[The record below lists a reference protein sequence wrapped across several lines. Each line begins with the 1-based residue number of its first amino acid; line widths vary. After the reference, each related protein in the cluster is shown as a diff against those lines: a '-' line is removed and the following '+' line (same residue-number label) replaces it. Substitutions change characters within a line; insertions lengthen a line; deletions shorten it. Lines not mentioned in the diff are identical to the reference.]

1 MDSSMYLYDVPPV
14 FIETFCKIIDSGD
27 DSLGWRG
34 LAARIVPSWM
44 EVRRTERLEAIGKSP
59 TRELIWS
66 WAQQNKTVGDLVNVL
81 EDMGHYRALQLFNPQ
96 GRNHRLVITY
106 SDVIEGTRHFHQDMK
121 ISEGSFSAVYRAV
134 KGNETFAVKLFKQV
148 LTLPLHT
155 VLHL

>member
-1 MDSSMYLYDVPPV
+1 MDSSMYLYD
-14 FIETFCKIIDSGD
+14 IIDSGD

-81 EDMGHYRALQLFNPQ
+81 EDMGHYRALQLFIPQ
-96 GRNHRLVITY
+96 VDHQRAAGITPPLPSHPRHPHLTVSQPNLV
-106 SDVIEGTRHFHQDMK
+106 GTSLIIMCL
-121 ISEGSFSAVYRAV
+121 V
-134 KGNETFAVKLFKQV
+134 KV
-148 LTLPLHT
+148 LD
-155 VLHL
+155 